1 LTVYEPP
8 LTSYQIWTTGAEEYC
23 ARVEN
28 PRKVDLVERN
38 LESVQKA
45 LKERERR
52 HGATVEQMTIEV
64 NNAKAV
70 LDNAEA
76 DMKSLS
82 NLNNVRLLTS
92 RSPITDA
99 VCRP

>member
-1 LTVYEPP
+1 M
-8 LTSYQIWTTGAEEYC
+8 
-23 ARVEN
+23 
-28 PRKVDLVERN
+28 ERN